1 MELSQI
7 PACASEGIHVVVE
20 IPKESENKYEYD
32 KELGVITLDRVLDA
46 SIRYP
51 TEYGFV
57 PNTRSSDGE
66 LLDCMVMVERGSFP
80 GCLIKGRL
88 IGVLTITHS
97 SGLPEHKL
105 LAVPIGDARFD
116 DYQDVS
122 DVPEYRLKEIE
133 HFFDVY
139 KDLEG
144 SDISVGGWEGA
155 ERARR
160 VLDEAIRCA
169 QKEGIPGSHG

>member
-1 MELSQI
+1 
-7 PACASEGIHVVVE
+7 VE
-20 IPKESENKYEYD
+20 IPKGSENKYEYD
-32 KELGVITLDRVLDA
+32 RELGVITLDRVLDG

-66 LLDCMVMVERGSFP
+66 LLDALVMVEAGTFP
-80 GCLIKGRL
+80 GCLLKTRL

-105 LAVPIGDARFD
+105 LAVPVGDARFD
-116 DYQDVS
+116 EYHDVS
-122 DVPEYRLKEIE
+122 DLPQYRRKEIE

-144 SDISVGGWEGA
+144 SDIGVEGWAGA
-155 ERARR
+155 ERARQ
-160 VLDEAIRCA
+160 VLDEAVRSA
-169 QKEGIPGSHG
+169 QEEGIPGSHG

>member
-1 MELSQI
+1 MDLSQI
-7 PACASEGIHVVVE
+7 PACAEDGIHVVVE
-20 IPKESENKYEYD
+20 IPKESENKFEYD

-57 PNTRSSDGE
+57 PSTRSSDGE
-66 LLDCMVMVERGSFP
+66 LLDCMVMVERSTFP
-80 GCLIKGRL
+80 GCLIKARL

-105 LAVPIGDARFD
+105 LAVPLDDPHFD
-116 DYQDVS
+116 EYHDVS
-122 DVPEYRLKEIE
+122 DLPDYRLKEIV

-144 SDISVGGWEGA
+144 SDITVGGWEGS
-155 ERARR
+155 ERAQQ
-160 VLDEAIRCA
+160 VLDEAVQSA